1 MELEK
6 LLSCGRK
13 IRAIG
18 FDDAHYAD
26 KTRGAEVNVAGIICS
41 DTRFEGMLWGSV
53 EKDGFDST
61 DALSKLLLESKFSA
75 QVQVIITDGITFGG
89 CNVVDL
95 NRLQKSTGIPVIA
108 VMRRLPDLEA
118 FRRVVEK
125 LDAPERRWQA
135 VEAAGEIHQ
144 IMDQVFQVSGLEPL
158 IAARVLKRLT
168 DQGKIP
174 EPIRLAHLIGSAVK
188 LGTSGKRA

>member
-1 MELEK
+1 MDLEK

-26 KTRGAEVNVAGIICS
+26 QTRGVEVNVAGIICS

-61 DALSKLLLESKFSA
+61 EALSKLLLESKFAA

-95 NRLQKSTGIPVIA
+95 KQLQQSTGVPTIA
-108 VMRRLPDLEA
+108 VMRRQPDLAA

-125 LDAPERRWQA
+125 LDDPERRWQA
-135 VEAAGEIHQ
+135 VEAAGEIHH
-144 IMDQVFQVSGLEPL
+144 MLDH
-158 IAARVLKRLT
+158 R
-168 DQGKIP
+168 IP
-174 EPIRLAHLIGSAVK
+174 GPR
-188 LGTSGKRA
+188 T